1 MGAKEIYI
9 QLRAAGLTAE
19 GACGILG
26 NMQAESN
33 LKANIAQRG
42 MTSRTDEDYTAAADM
57 GLIDFA
63 HDSVGYGLCQWTF
76 WSRKQALLCF
86 ARECGTSVGN
96 EKTQTDFCVKEL
108 REDYPALWAYLCS
121 TEDVAKAAERV
132 CKEYECPAVNNVNV
146 RAKYAQ
152 EFFDTLGGTKLPE
165 NTGSVEQA
173 GKTDELKDRLTN
185 ESVMHLQAIL
195 TAYGYELGTSLCPS
209 GVDGLIGKK
218 TVAALKDFAARL
230 EAMV

>member
-19 GACGILG
+19 GACGLLG
-26 NMQAESN
+26 NMQAESG

-42 MTSRTDEDYTAAADM
+42 MTNRTDEDYTSAVDM

-86 ARECGTSVGN
+86 ARECGTSVGD
-96 EKTQTDFCVKEL
+96 ERTQVNFCGKEL

-132 CKEYECPAVNNVNV
+132 CKEYERPAVNNVEV

-152 EFFDTLGGTKLPE
+152 AFLDTLGGTELPDS
-165 NTGSVEQA
+165 TGNMEQA
-173 GKTDELKDRLTN
+173 GKTDDLKDRLTN